1 MKSEAFSYT
10 LRQMFNALS
19 LLLVVSSGYKS
30 HSTCPVYSP
39 AIKSLFL
46 PKSCFC
52 NILMTVP
59 YKFRGLTLFGSL
71 LAIFFHFHATLIA
84 SWKKYDDS
92 KIIIHVSLWKW
103 VTIYK
108 SNLYSPYAQLQYYLS
123 YNFRDWKMINF
134 AFWRLENDEQ
144 LLWTRNPRTG
154 RALRSYPTPLLSLG
168 GCRIK
173 PAKTGCAKML

>member
-10 LRQMFNALS
+10 FNTLRQMLNALS
-19 LLLVVSSGYKS
+19 LLLVISSGYKP

-52 NILMTVP
+52 DILMTVP
-59 YKFRGLTLFGSL
+59 YKFRGLALFGSL
-71 LAIFFHFHATLIA
+71 LANFYYFHATLIA
-84 SWKKYDDS
+84 SWKKYEYS
-92 KIIIHVSLWKW
+92 KIIIHVPLWKW
-103 VTIYK
+103 VPIYK
-108 SNLYSPYAQLQYYLS
+108 SDLYSPYAQLQYYLS

-134 AFWRLENDEQ
+134 VFWRLENDEE

-154 RALRSYPTPLLSLG
+154 RALNELPNSTPVLG
-168 GCRIK
+168 WVQN
-173 PAKTGCAKML
+173 